1 MCAEVIEFLRRTANC
16 DFVEFLPLAVYAA
29 PVKFPQL
36 AACFVVRAIAME
48 FLSFAARIVAVEFQ
62 RFATRGVATKF
73 LLSGINAALALLY
86 DASFD

>member
-1 MCAEVIEFLRRTANC
+1 M
-16 DFVEFLPLAVYAA
+16 EFLPFAVCVA
-29 PVKFPQL
+29 PVKFPRL
-36 AACFVVRAIAME
+36 AACFVVRIAAMK
-48 FLSFAARIVAVEFQ
+48 FLSFAARIVVVEFQ